1 MSYVAEINCERTIS
15 EHVLRYGGTLLK
27 SDFYL
32 VDGFS
37 KSDNRYKPLLKLPKG
52 THKLEFEDSII
63 EVEYGLDIDCLK
75 NSGNKVEHIFVRSND
90 SLDHIYNFLEQSRIN
105 SLNYKSDK
113 VTCRVMKKGYWSE
126 LSSLPKRKLDSVI
139 LDKDNLTNIVTD
151 IHKFIDSE
159 DEYLDKGIPYKRNYL
174 LEGLPGTGKTSL
186 IFAIASELDMD
197 LCVINFSHS
206 VDDINF
212 MDAISNM
219 NDKSI
224 LVLEDI
230 DCVFGDRKSEITKSG
245 ITFAGILNVLDGIG
259 RKHKL
264 ITFMTTN
271 YSDRLDNALIRPGR
285 IDYKLK
291 FEFSNKEQTKQMY
304 HKLINNANDG
314 DCKTFI
320 DKVKKYK
327 YTTATLQKYL
337 FKYRDANIQNIMDNI
352 EDEFTDMC
360 EDKKDAPGNLY
371 I

>member
-1 MSYVAEINCERTIS
+1 MKYVIEINCDRTIS

-27 SDFYL
+27 SNFYL

-37 KSDNRYKPLLKLPKG
+37 KSDNKYKPLLKLPKG
-52 THKLEFEDSII
+52 IHQIEHDDNSLEI
-63 EVEYGLDIDCLK
+63 EYGLDKESLV
-75 NSGNKVEHIFVRSND
+75 NSGVKIEHIYIRSD
-90 SLDHIYNFLEQSRIN
+90 ISLQHIYDFLEKARIH

-126 LSSLPKRKLDSVI
+126 LSSLPKRKIDSVI
-139 LDKDNLTNIVTD
+139 LDKDNLEHILQDLN
-151 IHKFIDSE
+151 KFIDSE
-159 DEYLDKGIPYKRNYL
+159 DEYLEKGIPYKRNYL

-186 IFAIASELDMD
+186 IFAMASELDMD
-197 LCVINFSHS
+197 LCVINFSH
-206 VDDINF
+206 VLDDINF
-212 MDAISNM
+212 MDAVSNM

-230 DCVFGDRKSEITKSG
+230 DCVFGDRKSELTKSG

-291 FEFSNKEQTKQMY
+291 FEFSNKEQTKLMY
-304 HKLINNANDG
+304 EKLINNANEK
-314 DCKTFI
+314 DCKSFI
-320 DKVKKYK
+320 DRVKKYK

-337 FKYRDANIQNIMDNI
+337 FKYRDDNIETILDNI

-360 EDKKDAPGNLY
+360 EENASKQINMY
-371 I
+371 M